1 MNSSCPSCLPAGP
14 EPSMVQGRQ
23 VWLCGEDPNPT
34 PSLLSEG
41 FFSDILQLLFQSL
54 LPAGPV
60 SRGYGGRP
68 GGICNITEAGVLTL
82 LLH

>member
-1 MNSSCPSCLPAGP
+1 
-14 EPSMVQGRQ
+14 MVQGRQ

-54 LPAGPV
+54 V
-60 SRGYGGRP
+60 SPGLVLRGYR
-68 GGICNITEAGVLTL
+68 ARKSHWQSKRL
-82 LLH
+82 LLIRER